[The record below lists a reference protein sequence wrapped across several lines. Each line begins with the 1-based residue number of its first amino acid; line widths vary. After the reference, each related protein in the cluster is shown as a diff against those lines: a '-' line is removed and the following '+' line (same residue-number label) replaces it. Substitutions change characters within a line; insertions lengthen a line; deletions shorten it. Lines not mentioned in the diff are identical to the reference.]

1 MADMI
6 GLYAD
11 NIECM
16 KKALSHMACCVC
28 YVVNTADDGCLVCG
42 RLRVSSAE
50 WFVDV

>member
-11 NIECM
+11 NMEWHE
-16 KKALSHMACCVC
+16 KKCSVYMACVC
-28 YVVNTADDGCLVCG
+28 YVVNTADVGCLVCG

-50 WFVDV
+50 WFVNV